1 MLGGEG
7 PNLAKLR
14 RGAPTPTINMERTA
28 HDMRNNETASPLAA
42 VKGNL
47 IMASNKVTL
56 QYNR

>member
-1 MLGGEG
+1 MG
-7 PNLAKLR
+7 
-14 RGAPTPTINMERTA
+14 RTA